1 MTKINL
7 ACLIDDDSIYTYTM
21 ERMLSN
27 GGYCNNLVIFKDG
40 EDAIE
45 YFKSITAADADK
57 IPDVIFLDVNMPVM
71 GGWEFLE
78 EFSQLKPTL
87 AKNVTIYVV
96 SSSVFASDIDKAK
109 SISAV
114 SDYIIKPITI
124 EHFDRIFSFLN
135 PSQAIS

>member
-27 GGYCNNLVIFKDG
+27 GGYCNNLMIFKDG
-40 EDAIE
+40 EEAIA
-45 YFKSITAADADK
+45 YFKSILTETDK

-96 SSSVFASDIDKAK
+96 SSSVFASDIEKAK

-114 SDYIIKPITI
+114 SDYIIKPITT

-135 PSQAIS
+135 PPNTVN